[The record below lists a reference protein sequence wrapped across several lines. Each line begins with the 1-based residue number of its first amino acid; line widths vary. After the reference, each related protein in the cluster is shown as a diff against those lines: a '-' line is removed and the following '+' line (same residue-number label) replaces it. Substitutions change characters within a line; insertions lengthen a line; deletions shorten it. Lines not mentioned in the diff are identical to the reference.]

1 MTRNS
6 RWMVLTIMVQ
16 IRSNLA
22 NLVKEYNEKNAA
34 SLSIRQLA
42 VDIEEQYEVVRRLY
56 NDDME
61 RYPRRLLEKLCLYF
75 NCRIDSILII
85 ESSEKP

>member
-1 MTRNS
+1 
-6 RWMVLTIMVQ
+6 MVQ

-34 SLSIRQLA
+34 SLSIRQLS

-61 RYPRRLLEKLCLYF
+61 RYPRRLLEKLCSYF

-85 ESSEKP
+85 ESSEKPQENSK